1 MLAFLKFMLQPPK
14 PAQPAAKPVP
24 PPVAKAPPRTLQRA
38 ELIREAMEVHRA
50 KRKILDDLSDDS
62 RAKLVAMAVL
72 AMLNQG
78 QKPAPQEN
86 TGRKPPAKAK

>member
-14 PAQPAAKPVP
+14 PVAKPVSQ
-24 PPVAKAPPRTLQRA
+24 PVAKAPPRTLQRA

-72 AMLNQG
+72 AMLG
-78 QKPAPQEN
+78 QKPPAPTDN
-86 TGRKPPAKAK
+86 RGRRPPPKAK

>member
-14 PAQPAAKPVP
+14 PAQPVATSP
-24 PPVAKAPPRTLQRA
+24 PKAPPRTLQRA

-72 AMLNQG
+72 AMLG
-78 QKPAPQEN
+78 QKPPAPKDN
-86 TGRKPPAKAK
+86 RGPKPPAKAK

>member
-1 MLAFLKFMLQPPK
+1 MLDFLKYMLTPK
-14 PAQPAAKPVP
+14 PAQPTAKPAP
-24 PPVAKAPPRTLQRA
+24 KAAKAPPQTLQRA
-38 ELIREAMEVHRA
+38 ELIREAMEVHRV

-78 QKPAPQEN
+78 QKP
-86 TGRKPPAKAK
+86 KDK